1 MYAIPVTAASC
12 AMVLANPSPAA
23 MKVVEKLISSTVCK
37 TSLSKNSLDSLSSEN
52 PEFLYVTYKVKLP
65 LSDSSSVI

>member
-23 MKVVEKLISSTVCK
+23 IKVVAKLISSTVCK
-37 TSLSKNSLDSLSSEN
+37 TSLSKNSLDSLSSSN
-52 PEFLYVTYKVKLP
+52 PEFLYVTYKVKLH
-65 LSDSSSVI
+65 LYDSSSLM